1 MNCCPELDG
10 MPKLGL
16 GLAGL
21 DDHEADPDG
30 VVLGAVTGP
39 REPPPPRSSF
49 MSYLLFLFTQDKC
62 SGKFLAGIVNCQNV
76 LR

>member
-1 MNCCPELDG
+1 

-30 VVLGAVTGP
+30 VVLEAVTGP

-49 MSYLLFLFTQDKC
+49 MSYLLFYLHR
-62 SGKFLAGIVNCQNV
+62 INV
-76 LR
+76 LVNFL